1 MGKWSN
7 DINGWSII
15 YIYIIYIH
23 ICSIYIYMYINNYTI
38 IYIYTY
44 VCVIFKQTMELIKQK
59 TEASFPIR
67 CFGFADF
74 RASHHRLQDRRR
86 MAERCKIL
94 WAADRDQWLKKLQ
107 TYSVWCV
114 QFTWRKIL
122 KWRINVHLTLWTV
135 FFCGHLHGQVLKCP
149 SSLATTET
157 LVDGH
162 VHGKLEASTGTWF
175 LDKATCHKYGWA

>member
-1 MGKWSN
+1 
-7 DINGWSII
+7 
-15 YIYIIYIH
+15 
-23 ICSIYIYMYINNYTI
+23 MYINTYTI

-94 WAADRDQWLKKLQ
+94 CAADRDQ
-107 TYSVWCV
+107 
-114 QFTWRKIL
+114 
-122 KWRINVHLTLWTV
+122 
-135 FFCGHLHGQVLKCP
+135 
-149 SSLATTET
+149 
-157 LVDGH
+157 
-162 VHGKLEASTGTWF
+162 
-175 LDKATCHKYGWA
+175 

>member
-1 MGKWSN
+1 
-7 DINGWSII
+7 
-15 YIYIIYIH
+15 
-23 ICSIYIYMYINNYTI
+23 MYINNYTI
-38 IYIYTY
+38 IYIYIHMY
-44 VCVIFKQTMELIKQK
+44 VWSSNKPWSWLNKK

-94 WAADRDQWLKKLQ
+94 CAADRDQWLKKLQ

-135 FFCGHLHGQVLKCP
+135 FLWTFTWTSPEMSIFPGHHWNP
-149 SSLATTET
+149 SRWPCSWETQSLNRY
-157 LVDGH
+157 LIFRQSH
-162 VHGKLEASTGTWF
+162 MS
-175 LDKATCHKYGWA
+175 